1 MSLKSRLVLRSSLG
15 LVIFA
20 AMVLVPAGSLRFWQ
34 GWMLVALI
42 VIPYLS
48 SFVYFYKHDPQVL
61 ERRMQSKEKVGEQKL
76 LMRLA
81 TPVFFTAILLPGLD
95 YRMGWSRDLLS
106 ALPLWL
112 SMLSQGLVLSGLILM
127 FWVMKVNSFASRTIQ
142 VEAGQPV
149 ISTGPYALVRHPMYS
164 GALLMGLFTPLALG
178 SYLAWPVFAL
188 LIPFYVLRLLNE
200 ERVLRQELPG
210 YAEYCL
216 RTRCRLVPFV
226 W

>member
-1 MSLKSRLVLRSSLG
+1 MLRSSLG

>member
-15 LVIFA
+15 LIVFA

-42 VIPYLS
+42 VIPYLA
-48 SFVYFYKHDPQVL
+48 SFVYFYKHDPQAL
-61 ERRMQSKEKVGEQKL
+61 ERRMQGKEKIGEQKI
-76 LMRLA
+76 LMRVANALFL
-81 TPVFFTAILLPGLD
+81 PAILLPGLD
-95 YRMGWSRDLLS
+95 YRMGWSRDLLG
-106 ALPLWL
+106 AVPLWL
-112 SMLSQGLVLSGLILM
+112 SLLSQWLVFSGLILM
-127 FWVMKVNSFASRTIQ
+127 FWVLKVNSFASRTIQ

-164 GALLMGLFTPLALG
+164 GAILMGLFTPFALG

-188 LIPFYVLRLLNE
+188 LVPFYVLRLLNE
-200 ERVLRQELPG
+200 EKVLRQKLPG

-216 RTRCRLVPFV
+216 RTRFRLVPFV